1 MKIWAIYESNAT
13 TAAAFGRFTAG
24 TFDMARPENA
34 PHCSHAIDE
43 QTWNKQIIPAYCAMY
58 DANLELLKDHTG
70 YHTPLFEVSYE
81 SATLFKDSEGKKTVF
96 HEDD

>member
-1 MKIWAIYESNAT
+1 M
-13 TAAAFGRFTAG
+13 
-24 TFDMARPENA
+24 
-34 PHCSHAIDE
+34 
-43 QTWNKQIIPAYCAMY
+43 NKQIIPAYCAMY